1 MTRYELNTNM
11 EYIERRRIKLA
22 DMIVDH
28 EILTNEE
35 VLEMIYGLY
44 GLCFIILNDIRVQK
58 EKENYN
64 GK

>member
-28 EILTNEE
+28 KILTNEE

-44 GLCFIILNDIRVQK
+44 GLCFIILNEIRVQK
-58 EKENYN
+58 EKEKRNV
-64 GK
+64 

>member
-28 EILTNEE
+28 ETLTNEE
-35 VLEMIYGLY
+35 VIEMIYGLY
-44 GLCFIILNDIRVQK
+44 GLCFIILNEIRVQK
-58 EKENYN
+58 EKEKRNV
-64 GK
+64 

>member
-35 VLEMIYGLY
+35 VIEMIYGLY
-44 GLCFIILNDIRVQK
+44 GLCFIILNEIRVQK
-58 EKENYN
+58 EKEKRNV
-64 GK
+64 